1 MMDGALNLPP
11 KGLSIN
17 IYWNKGGILTL
28 LLSYSLSVSAARQ
41 YSLRSLYSPCLL
53 STFHKQKG
61 QWHGVQLHHTARP
74 EVLGFLF
81 GFKCEQNIR
90 FWETLPINASILIIV
105 SNLLRL
111 ALGGSIYHTSNQAE
125 PSLLLLFSQV
135 VVQKCEIKKNAN
147 TETSSEERVC

>member
-17 IYWNKGGILTL
+17 IYWNKGCVLTL

-53 STFHKQKG
+53 SAFHKQKG
-61 QWHGVQLHHTARP
+61 QWHGVQLHRTARP

-90 FWETLPINASILIIV
+90 FWETLPINAAILITV

-125 PSLLLLFSQV
+125 LSLCHSFYYFH
-135 VVQKCEIKKNAN
+135 
-147 TETSSEERVC
+147 R